1 MSYQDMPAWLGFVV
15 FAAAAAGAFVWL
27 RVLHGACQSFHRSFN
42 VQMKQRLDDLF
53 VFVDPNRL
61 FVANLL
67 LVLLLA
73 LFAWLLAGHFGAV
86 LLVLGL
92 AGWLPTLA
100 MRRFERRHQSQIER
114 QLPDTLMQLAAT
126 LRAGMSIPS
135 AIDHVAL
142 RTAAPLGEELR
153 MLSRERRLGI
163 GLEDSLVRLRDRM
176 PVETVQL
183 FVCLLTVSQHSGG
196 GLAQSLTVLATSS
209 RRQLL
214 LRNKLWALTAQ
225 GRLQAHV
232 MSAVPL
238 LVTAALFLIEP
249 EVMRQLWTTSTGQVV
264 TFTVLVLLAAGFWLV
279 RRISKGIE

>member
-1 MSYQDMPAWLGFVV
+1 MNNPDMPGWLGLVV
-15 FAAAAAGAFVWL
+15 FATAVTGAFAWL
-27 RVLHGACQSFHRSFN
+27 RMLRAACQSFHRSFN
-42 VQMKQRLDDLF
+42 AQMKRRLDELF

-73 LFAWLLAGHFGAV
+73 LFAWLFAGHVHAV
-86 LLVLGL
+86 LWVLGF

-100 MRRFERRHQSQIER
+100 MRRIEQRRQNRIER

-135 AIDHVAL
+135 AIDHVAQ
-142 RTAAPLGEELR
+142 RTPAPLGEELQ
-153 MLSRERRLGI
+153 MLSRERRLGM
-163 GLEDSLVRLRDRM
+163 GLEESLLRLRDRL
-176 PVETVQL
+176 PLETVQL

-196 GLAQSLTVLATSS
+196 GLAQSLTVLATGC
-209 RRQLL
+209 RKQLL

-238 LVTAALFLIEP
+238 LVAAALFFIEP
-249 EVMRQLWTTSTGQVV
+249 DVMRQLWTTATGQTVA
-264 TFTVLVLLAAGFWLV
+264 FTVFVLLAAGFWLV
-279 RRISKGIE
+279 RRISKGLQ